1 MTDDQKRAVI
11 AAVQENGVIGL
22 RDDALEE
29 AEHFVEM
36 AQRAKD
42 CGVYTPAVVAVLAA
56 AGIEVGG

>member
-11 AAVQENGVIGL
+11 AAVQEHGVIGL

-36 AQRAKD
+36 AQQAKKL
-42 CGVYTPAVVAVLAA
+42 GINTPAVAATLAA
-56 AGIEVGG
+56 ANAD